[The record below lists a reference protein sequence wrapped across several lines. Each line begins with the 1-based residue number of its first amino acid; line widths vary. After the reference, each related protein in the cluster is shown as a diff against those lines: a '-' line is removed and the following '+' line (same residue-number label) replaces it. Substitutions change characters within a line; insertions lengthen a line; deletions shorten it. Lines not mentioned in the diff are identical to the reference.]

1 MKVIRKIIYPLTI
14 MLLIFIFICIFC
26 VKNNLNKN
34 KYDDIEV
41 VTNIVKEENDNKE
54 ETKNITYNVD
64 IKGAVKNP
72 GVYKISSDLTVNDA
86 IILAGGLTKE
96 ADTSVTNLAKKV
108 TDEMVIIIY
117 TKNEVKNSNI
127 VDTVIKVVE
136 KECVCPNIQ
145 NDGCLNTEIK
155 DNISNNENNSLVN
168 INTASIE
175 ELQTIDGIGESK
187 AKSIV
192 EYRKNN
198 GLFKSIEDIKNIEG
212 IGDKL
217 YETIKIYI
225 TT

>member
-41 VTNIVKEENDNKE
+41 VTNIVKEENKIKE

-72 GVYKISSDLTVNDA
+72 GVYKIPSDLTVNDA

-136 KECVCPNIQ
+136 KECICPNIQ

-168 INTASIE
+168 INTASVE
-175 ELQTIDGIGESK
+175 ELQIISGIGESK

-198 GLFKSIEDIKNIEG
+198 GLFKSIEDIKNVEG

-217 YETIKIYI
+217 YETIKVYI